1 MQQPILTD
9 RFQLKFHRGKKVLP
23 IYDLVVIKGGPK
35 FKEAT
40 AAYNSEHTGFSIHNR
55 NLTATAV
62 TLSELA
68 DRLSDQVSRIVMD
81 KTGLAGKYN
90 LQLNWSPD
98 DAGPPAAD
106 SSTPPDIFTAL
117 EEQLG
122 LKLKPAK
129 AEIETFVVDHA
140 ELPSEN

>member
-1 MQQPILTD
+1 
-9 RFQLKFHRGKKVLP
+9 
-23 IYDLVVIKGGPK
+23 
-35 FKEAT
+35 
-40 AAYNSEHTGFSIHNR
+40 
-55 NLTATAV
+55 
-62 TLSELA
+62 
-68 DRLSDQVSRIVMD
+68 MD